1 MTLSEKQLLIAK
13 RFDELIN
20 KNNITQKELAIAI
33 NSNETS
39 ISLWRNANRPIPPT
53 KLYEI
58 ADFFQISLSYLLGED
73 NFEASKQ
80 IGIQIE
86 RLRKLKGYDYLQFAK
101 KVGIRPLEL
110 SSIERGMRLPTPEE
124 YRKFAEVF
132 NMDIDQLK
140 KELNIDYEKFFQNI
154 RDNCKALGV
163 SDQTIELIIK
173 EIEYEISQK

>member
-1 MTLSEKQLLIAK
+1 MSLSEKQLVVAK
-13 RFDELIN
+13 RFDDLIN
-20 KNNITQKELAIAI
+20 KHNLTQKEVATGI

-58 ADFFQISLSYLLGED
+58 ADFFQVSLSYLLGEND
-73 NFEASKQ
+73 FAENKQ
-80 IGIQIE
+80 IGSQIE

-101 KVGIRPLEL
+101 EAGIRPLEL
-110 SSIERGMRLPTPEE
+110 SSIERGMRIPTPEE

-132 NMDIDQLK
+132 NMDLEQLK
-140 KELNIDYEKFFQNI
+140 RELNIDYEKYFQNI

-173 EIEYEISQK
+173 EIEYEISQR